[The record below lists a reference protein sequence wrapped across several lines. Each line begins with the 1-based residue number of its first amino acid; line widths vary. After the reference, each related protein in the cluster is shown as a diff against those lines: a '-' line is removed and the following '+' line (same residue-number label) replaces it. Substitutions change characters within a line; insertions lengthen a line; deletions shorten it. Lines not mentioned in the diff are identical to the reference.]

1 MLKPIR
7 VPALALTAILVTVLT
22 GCSIT
27 PPASTPMPPEAAA
40 QGITLVGAVP
50 AELPDKAVA
59 VPHAQFVLVPNESP
73 AGLLVPVP
81 FVAEAISGVFDRNV
95 AEGLESR
102 YASIAPYSIALAS
115 MQGSPLFRV
124 QGGGLTLKPVVFITE
139 CVDDRYRIASVF
151 QLEGGGWLGR
161 YTVHLP
167 TTYPLDAFKQPS
179 VATLATLQAELTEA
193 AAQLRKLVERGARG
207 ELGPTGVSAEVGSL
221 HLVGGKSAGLLS
233 PTMVRAKDA
242 EVIEETADSVVVR
255 LPGFMG
261 MAGTSGGLFFGV
273 HVLRKDQLHTFNK
286 R

>member
-27 PPASTPMPPEAAA
+27 PPASTPMPLEAAA
-40 QGITLVGAVP
+40 QGITLVRAVP

-102 YASIAPYSIALAS
+102 YASIAPYSIALAA

-139 CVDDRYRIASVF
+139 CADDHYRIASVF

-167 TTYPLDAFKQPS
+167 TTYPLDAFKQPCA
-179 VATLATLQAELTEA
+179 ATLATLQAELTEA

-207 ELGPTGVSAEVGSL
+207 ELGPTGVRAEVGSL

-233 PTMVRAKDA
+233 PTLVRAKDA

>member
-1 MLKPIR
+1 MT
-7 VPALALTAILVTVLT
+7 LALGALWIAVLAA
-22 GCSIT
+22 CSIT
-27 PPASTPMPPEAAA
+27 PPASTPIRPEAAA
-40 QGITLVGAVP
+40 QGITLVRALP
-50 AELPDKAVA
+50 ADLPDKAVA

-95 AEGLESR
+95 AEGLEQR
-102 YASIAPYSIALAS
+102 YASIAPYRIALAA
-115 MQGSPLFRV
+115 MQGSPLFR
-124 QGGGLTLKPVVFITE
+124 QAGGALTLKPFVFITE

-151 QLEGGGWLGR
+151 QLEGGGWIGR

-179 VATLATLQAELTEA
+179 AATLASLQAELTEA
-193 AAQLRKLVERGARG
+193 AAQLRELVERGARG
-207 ELGPTGVSAEVGSL
+207 ELGPTRVRAEVGSL

-233 PTMVRAKDA
+233 PTLVRAKDA
-242 EVIEETADSVVVR
+242 EVIEETADRVIVR

-261 MAGTSGGLFFGV
+261 LAGTSGGMFFGV
-273 HVLRKDQLHTFNK
+273 HVLRKDQLHTFKK